1 MKKFY
6 LLFLLIL
13 LNNCSFDNRSG
24 IWKNELET
32 ISKKDGTFKDF
43 IKISSEEN
51 IFDRKISL
59 DKNFKFKL
67 SALIINKEWEDIFY
81 KENNNF
87 ENFKYN
93 DTNELVYKSKKLTRH
108 KPDDFLLFA
117 QDDLIFTDDKGNI
130 FVFSFN
136 QKRIIFKYNFYKKK
150 YKKIKK
156 KLFITF
162 SENIIFASD
171 NLGYFYALDYKKNK
185 IIWAKNYKVPF
196 NSNLKTLDDKIVA
209 SNQINELLFF
219 DRKNGNLLKS
229 IPTEETIVKSQF
241 INNISYTKD
250 KIFFL
255 NSFGSIYSI
264 DKKTFRVNWFLNLNK
279 TLESGTHNLFLGSQ
293 IVTNEDYVIISS
305 KNRTYIIDTNSGSIQ
320 YKYNFSSLIKPIYN
334 KDYIFLISRNN
345 YLISINIKNGKILYS
360 HNINEQVA
368 KFLNSK
374 KKELEL
380 KSLFLV
386 NNELM
391 VFLKNS
397 YILNYKIE
405 GNLEKVEKLKSKI
418 QTFPII
424 VNGSLI
430 FLGTNNKLSII
441 N

>member
-136 QKRIIFKYNFYKKK
+136 QKRIIFKYNFYKKNT
-150 YKKIKK
+150 K
-156 KLFITF
+156 KL
-162 SENIIFASD
+162 
-171 NLGYFYALDYKKNK
+171 KKNYLLRLVK
-185 IIWAKNYKVPF
+185 I
-196 NSNLKTLDDKIVA
+196 
-209 SNQINELLFF
+209 
-219 DRKNGNLLKS
+219 
-229 IPTEETIVKSQF
+229 
-241 INNISYTKD
+241 
-250 KIFFL
+250 
-255 NSFGSIYSI
+255 
-264 DKKTFRVNWFLNLNK
+264 
-279 TLESGTHNLFLGSQ
+279 
-293 IVTNEDYVIISS
+293 
-305 KNRTYIIDTNSGSIQ
+305 
-320 YKYNFSSLIKPIYN
+320 
-334 KDYIFLISRNN
+334 
-345 YLISINIKNGKILYS
+345 
-360 HNINEQVA
+360 
-368 KFLNSK
+368 
-374 KKELEL
+374 
-380 KSLFLV
+380 
-386 NNELM
+386 
-391 VFLKNS
+391 
-397 YILNYKIE
+397 
-405 GNLEKVEKLKSKI
+405 
-418 QTFPII
+418 
-424 VNGSLI
+424 
-430 FLGTNNKLSII
+430 
-441 N
+441 